1 MKNPQKTRSEVI
13 VKSGILFILVNFLLS
28 IFNLII
34 GLISGSI
41 AIISDALHSFID
53 ATSGFLIIISEKL
66 AERPKF
72 KARRAKIER
81 ATTIIIA
88 LIIIAA
94 GIHIGIESF
103 EKLANP
109 EPLEI
114 NAPVIII
121 LVISIAMKLALAI
134 YLKRAGAAN
143 HSDVLIA
150 SGAETMN
157 DMLISVA
164 VLAATI
170 IYLASNLNV
179 EGYVGLFIAII
190 IIKVGLEFI
199 FPHISSHHH
208 HALEENPDYDHCGHK
223 V

>member
-121 LVISIAMKLALAI
+121 LVISIAMKLEI
-134 YLKRAGAAN
+134 GRA
-143 HSDVLIA
+143 HV
-150 SGAETMN
+150 
-157 DMLISVA
+157 
-164 VLAATI
+164 
-170 IYLASNLNV
+170 
-179 EGYVGLFIAII
+179 
-190 IIKVGLEFI
+190 
-199 FPHISSHHH
+199 
-208 HALEENPDYDHCGHK
+208 
-223 V
+223 